1 MFINFIILLNLISF
15 VKNYFILANETYT
28 FHPIE
33 IKPDI
38 HPQQLFSTI
47 NKIAICKQP
56 LNYGNCSRKL
66 PRFYWDVKS
75 GQCLKFFYTGCGG
88 NRNRFLNKRKCR
100 KRCSPKHKHRKTK
113 IIAKL
118 SIQNRKNTNNNYEVF
133 ECKPG
138 YAGSGLNCT
147 KDQKI
152 CAQPFDRRYERQC
165 LANGNENNLQAR
177 WYFNI
182 NSGRCRL
189 FWYGGCQ
196 LADAQNF
203 FLDQQLE
210 GQKQFLD
217 GREEGMNN
225 WNDNYLQTNRISTQS
240 SQKHCLE
247 PFDHSL
253 RRPCAIG
260 IWKQRYFF
268 DSNIL
273 RCRSFWMDASCFRE
287 EIMNGDEN
295 SYSKDLNNY
304 FKRPRNLFNNLI
316 ECQKTCEKR
325 TNKYP
330 QHPHRIKQNLNQ
342 PDYVDKKKKAK
353 QAKLKW
359 IKEDKCLK
367 ENNDHKIREHLQV
380 KNKLKIKEK
389 INEEKINNS
398 LKMKAC
404 FEVFDLNLTK
414 NCGKF
419 PWKISF
425 FFDQNYNVCRPFWYN
440 GCNLNSK
447 NYFENEKSCK
457 EICEKERENL
467 TINKDKYGYF
477 GIGEETTTKILNKT
491 SKYFP
496 ILTKTEKYIRSKPL
510 IMDENE
516 CTQFYYHAKTKEK
529 VGGLKVFLCLLEEG
543 GQCQMNILP
552 LIFNNEKLKCFTGRP
567 WLKGKHSY
575 VWFFGLDQKL
585 TKNKTKMD
593 ISLILKLNK
602 NNSKNILTTT
612 TNNYIFIELLNI
624 SNKCS
629 NIC

>member
-1 MFINFIILLNLISF
+1 M
-15 VKNYFILANETYT
+15 
-28 FHPIE
+28 
-33 IKPDI
+33 
-38 HPQQLFSTI
+38 
-47 NKIAICKQP
+47 QP

-75 GQCLKFFYTGCGG
+75 GQCLNGCGG

-100 KRCSPKHKHRKTK
+100 KRCSPKQHKHRKTK

-118 SIQNRKNTNNNYEVF
+118 SIQN
-133 ECKPG
+133 
-138 YAGSGLNCT
+138 
-147 KDQKI
+147 QI

-165 LANGNENNLQAR
+165 LINGNENNLQAR
-177 WYFNI
+177 WYFSI

-217 GREEGMNN
+217 GREEGMNT

-273 RCRSFWMDASCFRE
+273 RCRPFWIDASCFRE
-287 EIMNGDEN
+287 EIMNEDEN

-316 ECQKTCEKR
+316 ECQQICEGR
-325 TNKYP
+325 TY
-330 QHPHRIKQNLNQ
+330 
-342 PDYVDKKKKAK
+342 
-353 QAKLKW
+353 
-359 IKEDKCLK
+359 E
-367 ENNDHKIREHLQV
+367 
-380 KNKLKIKEK
+380 
-389 INEEKINNS
+389 
-398 LKMKAC
+398 
-404 FEVFDLNLTK
+404 
-414 NCGKF
+414 
-419 PWKISF
+419 
-425 FFDQNYNVCRPFWYN
+425 NYNVCRPFWYN
-440 GCNLNSK
+440 GCKLNSN
-447 NYFENEKSCK
+447 NYFENEESCK

-467 TINKDKYGYF
+467 TINKDKYSYF

-543 GQCQMNILP
+543 GQCQMN
-552 LIFNNEKLKCFTGRP
+552 
-567 WLKGKHSY
+567 
-575 VWFFGLDQKL
+575 LDL
-585 TKNKTKMD
+585 
-593 ISLILKLNK
+593 
-602 NNSKNILTTT
+602 
-612 TNNYIFIELLNI
+612 
-624 SNKCS
+624 
-629 NIC
+629 